1 MSAFVS
7 SLGAT
12 VNMDGTAMYLAL
24 LAVFGA
30 QMFGVELSTAQ
41 YAAIAITASLGAIGA
56 AGIPGGSIVFMPIVF
71 GAVGVPLEVI
81 AIVLGVDR
89 LMDMMRTV
97 LNVVGD
103 SVAAVAVAKWEG
115 ELDIAAYRANKRSE
129 GAA

>member
-1 MSAFVS
+1 MASNPGGEEKVPLWRDQRFWR
-7 SLGAT
+7 
-12 VNMDGTAMYLAL
+12 
-24 LAVFGA
+24 
-30 QMFGVELSTAQ
+30 
-41 YAAIAITASLGAIGA
+41 IAIQ
-56 AGIPGGSIVFMPIVF
+56 
-71 GAVGVPLEVI
+71 VI

-129 GAA
+129 GAFEGAA